1 MPNRARVPIL
11 VSIVSARSL
20 QLSVTLLVWTFVVA
34 ALALPALSVPPSARG
49 PLRPHE
55 QVLAVR
61 EAQIA
66 PATIAPALDATPTL
80 ASLTPLVLPVQ
91 RDVKLFAL
99 PLVLPPLSRTPVYL
113 QKLVLLL

>member
-1 MPNRARVPIL
+1 M
-11 VSIVSARSL
+11 
-20 QLSVTLLVWTFVVA
+20 SVTLLVSAFVVA
-34 ALALPALSVPPSARG
+34 ALALPALPLPMSARG

-66 PATIAPALDATPTL
+66 PATIAPALDATATI
-80 ASLTPLVLPVQ
+80 ASLTPRVLPVQ
-91 RDVKLFAL
+91 RDAKPLAL